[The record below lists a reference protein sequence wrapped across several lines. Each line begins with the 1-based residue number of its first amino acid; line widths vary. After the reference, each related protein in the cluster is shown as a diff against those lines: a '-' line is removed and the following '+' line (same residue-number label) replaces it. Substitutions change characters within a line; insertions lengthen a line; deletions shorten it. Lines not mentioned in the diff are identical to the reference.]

1 MQLKILSKAQVQG
14 MIDREIRLTET
25 RTSKTI
31 ERLRKKVLD
40 LEVNKQNKKS
50 WKENIMLNELKGG
63 NKKWKKY

>member
-50 WKENIMLNELKGG
+50 
-63 NKKWKKY
+63 